1 MTISVRLWSKK
12 YAKVAISHESVKFE
26 PEMMSKDELK
36 DLLVSLREGVDCI
49 ESVIESLESYE
60 EDV

>member
-1 MTISVRLWSKK
+1 MTISVRLWSKN

>member
-1 MTISVRLWSKK
+1 MTISVRLYSAK
-12 YAKVAISHESVKFE
+12 YAKVAISHEGVKFE

-36 DLLVSLREGVDCI
+36 DLLVSLRRDVDCI
-49 ESVIESLESYE
+49 ESVIEALERYE

>member
-1 MTISVRLWSKK
+1 MTISVRLYSKK

-49 ESVIESLESYE
+49 ESVIESLERYE